1 MIRDISQ
8 STDSRLGINLVL
20 ISISILLLQVLFGLG
35 NVNQNTA
42 ISQMQN
48 RFVNYQDPTYGF
60 KIQYPTDWQILRFAQ
75 GITQGSHSMIVNFLS
90 PQGGASQIFRQYL
103 LIETANVTSGTPN
116 PSAYSKQELTF
127 LSQSFPS
134 FTLVNTNGS
143 SFLAGQNA
151 YSVVFTY
158 KDPIVGVG
166 KVMAI
171 WTLHN
176 SKAYILSYHADNS
189 NYGTYLTTIEKM
201 IRSFKTLAK

>member
-1 MIRDISQ
+1 M
-8 STDSRLGINLVL
+8 L